1 VKYVR
6 PMLKLIAQTIKLER
20 PSCMCVLFDFT
31 LHSRPYHAC
40 LGCSQTVL
48 KVVCHKFVLCSID
61 TKYSRLVFNAHQM
74 SRTVKPAFNSAK
86 IT

>member
-1 VKYVR
+1 
-6 PMLKLIAQTIKLER
+6 
-20 PSCMCVLFDFT
+20 MCVLFDFT

-40 LGCSQTVL
+40 IGCSQTVL

-61 TKYSRLVFNAHQM
+61 TKYPRLVSNAHLM
-74 SRTVKPAFNSAK
+74 SRTVKPAFHSAW